1 MVGILDELKPNRNQ
15 LVVIQ
20 DWLDAQPKKD
30 REEWLE
36 ALCRADLYST
46 STILELMTKK
56 GLDGISENALVRYR
70 RALEGYESSR

>member
-36 ALCRADLYST
+36 ALRRADLYST

-56 GLDGISENALVRYR
+56 GLDGIGENSLVRYR